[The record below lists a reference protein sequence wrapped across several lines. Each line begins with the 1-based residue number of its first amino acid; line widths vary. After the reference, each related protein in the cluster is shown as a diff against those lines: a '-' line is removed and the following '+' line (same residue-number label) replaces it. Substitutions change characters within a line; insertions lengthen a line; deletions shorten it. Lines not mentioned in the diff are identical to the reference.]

1 MGLTGNSIAEKQIGC
16 AIGCSKMILE
26 IILDNARTPREP
38 VLGCLNRMNSI
49 SVEFFE
55 KNHFFFQILIF

>member
-16 AIGCSKMILE
+16 AVRCYKMILG
-26 IILDNARTPREP
+26 IPDNPRTPREP
-38 VLGCLNRMNSI
+38 VLGCLNRVNSI